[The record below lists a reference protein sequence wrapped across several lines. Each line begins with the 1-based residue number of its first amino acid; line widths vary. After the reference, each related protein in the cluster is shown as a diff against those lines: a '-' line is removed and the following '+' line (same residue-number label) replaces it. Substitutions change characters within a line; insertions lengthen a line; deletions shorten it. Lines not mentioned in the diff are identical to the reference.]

1 MFFVVAGEVSDAFPH
16 GFGLGLVAG
25 VGRQIHAPLVEPSV
39 AHNMHVH
46 VVCDARFHQWGVYLS
61 PYPCNQAEA
70 EAMRE
75 GIRYFPCDDEEQAR
89 ELAKVLA

>member
-1 MFFVVAGEVSDAFPH
+1 MMTQTQTLSDK
-16 GFGLGLVAG
+16 
-25 VGRQIHAPLVEPSV
+25 
-39 AHNMHVH
+39 HVH